1 MHGSATSRVEKVKSE
16 QKLIMVPVSQ
26 GSSPQKKAASQGRR
40 GRRQEARE
48 RSAVQLGMALERA
61 LGTIPLR
68 WQHDRAVRVARDS
81 RW

>member
-1 MHGSATSRVEKVKSE
+1 MA
-16 QKLIMVPVSQ
+16 QP
-26 GSSPQKKAASQGRR
+26 PQSGEGEVRAKTNYGPCVTGAALRRRRLPKGGESGGRKP
-40 GRRQEARE
+40 G

-81 RW
+81 